1 MMKSELCD
9 FNLANMATTTSLSIL
24 RNSDDWM
31 RWMGMIAGYS
41 AELGIYG
48 QITEGLI
55 PAEFILGRTTLQW
68 TDGEKEIYKI
78 LHQDSENE
86 YKEYE
91 RHHEIQPIQDF
102 FSHCGEV

>member
-1 MMKSELCD
+1 
-9 FNLANMATTTSLSIL
+9 
-24 RNSDDWM
+24 
-31 RWMGMIAGYS
+31 MIAGYS